1 MLKTYKFL
9 GVDRFKRNNW
19 EITQLV
25 IGDDQYEV
33 VDIRWSGRVV

>member
-19 EITQLV
+19 E
-25 IGDDQYEV
+25 DCNNH
-33 VDIRWSGRVV
+33 DIEMWTIKVFIIFL